1 MANKKVNFMIRV
13 SSNSEDNKS
22 DEQDHVS
29 KIVELKAKLEE
40 MDIDVL
46 HLQAI
51 NQLVIS
57 SAPKIWKK
65 ALIEIEGL
73 SNNFDFEPNKLL

>member
-13 SSNSEDNKS
+13 SNNSEDNSS

-29 KIVELKAKLEE
+29 KIVELKTKLEE
-40 MDIDVL
+40 MDIEVL
-46 HLQAI
+46 HLKAI

-65 ALIEIEGL
+65 ALTEIEGL
-73 SNNFDFEPNKLL
+73 SDNFDFEPNKLL